1 MDSNANV
8 IIEELDAAGRIWRTC
23 ASHMV
28 RANVEQSVAAIR
40 VGYNNGPNEDQGR
53 RPHGGRASSSVA
65 SQRVHSR
72 HPATFYRVPAM
83 MAGILEV

>member
-28 RANVEQSVAAIR
+28 RGNVEQSVAAIR
-40 VGYNNGPNEDQGR
+40 VGYNMDRTRIKVDGHTVAEPPR
-53 RPHGGRASSSVA
+53 R
-65 SQRVHSR
+65 
-72 HPATFYRVPAM
+72 
-83 MAGILEV
+83 